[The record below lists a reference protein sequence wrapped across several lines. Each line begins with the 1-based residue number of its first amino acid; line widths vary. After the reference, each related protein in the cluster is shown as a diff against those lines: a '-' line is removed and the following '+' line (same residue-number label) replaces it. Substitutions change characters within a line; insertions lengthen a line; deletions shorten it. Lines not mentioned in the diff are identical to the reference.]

1 MNATGLSGILW
12 IGFVLYWSAAAR
24 GSSAPTLSS
33 ESVKSRQV
41 HVLLMYGALAL
52 AFVRVPLLN
61 GRWLPKTTAVIAA
74 GFAVQLGSF
83 ALAAWAR
90 HHLGRNWSGE
100 IATKAEHRLVRSGP
114 YRLVRHPIYSAM
126 LGMFLGTALISGTY
140 HALLALGVISV
151 AYVRKIR
158 LEERRLGEV
167 FGSDYAAYRREARA
181 VIPWIL

>member
-1 MNATGLSGILW
+1 MTATLVSGILW
-12 IGFVLYWSAAAR
+12 IVFILYWSAAAR
-24 GSSAPTLSS
+24 GSAPTLSS
-33 ESVKSRQV
+33 ESAKSRQV
-41 HVLLMYGALAL
+41 HVLLMYGSLAL
-52 AFVRVPLLN
+52 AIIRVPLLT
-61 GRWLPKTTAVIAA
+61 GRWLPKTVAVIAA

-90 HHLGRNWSGE
+90 RDLGRNWSGA
-100 IATKAEHRLVRSGP
+100 ITTKAEHQLVRSGP

-140 HALLALGVISV
+140 HALLALGVMST

-167 FGSDYAAYRREARA
+167 FGADYATYRREARA